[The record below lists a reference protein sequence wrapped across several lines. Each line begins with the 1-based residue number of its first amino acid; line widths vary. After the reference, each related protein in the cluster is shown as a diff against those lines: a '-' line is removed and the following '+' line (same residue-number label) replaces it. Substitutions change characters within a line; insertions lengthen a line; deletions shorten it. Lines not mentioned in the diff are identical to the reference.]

1 MCCEG
6 KTLLKIY
13 KPFFRLPKNMGKKEI
28 KIRID
33 EKIIEN
39 FKETGLDIS
48 EYAEMLLKRAIETR
62 QGKQLK

>member
-1 MCCEG
+1 MFCEG

-13 KPFFRLPKNMGKKEI
+13 KPLFRLPKNMGKKEI

>member
-1 MCCEG
+1 
-6 KTLLKIY
+6 
-13 KPFFRLPKNMGKKEI
+13 MGKKEI